1 MKRNPKTSTNRWDVY
16 SKKKT
21 RRSVTVKRSRK
32 TSGISIFQN
41 TEGLFN
47 FLKKARG
54 DRDLKGFD
62 FRGICM
68 YRTSAFRDL
77 ILKGIPSSVR
87 QEIWMLTS
95 GAINEVGR
103 NPIKK
108 NISFQSTFSPPP
120 ARDESKL
127 LLQTR
132 CRQQRQT
139 RRCRRRN

>member
-1 MKRNPKTSTNRWDVY
+1 M
-16 SKKKT
+16 
-21 RRSVTVKRSRK
+21 KRSRK

-108 NISFQSTFSPPP
+108 NISFQSTFSPPQLATNP
-120 ARDESKL
+120 NYYSKL
-127 LLQTR
+127 VADSKGKLAAVGDEIERDLHR
-132 CRQQRQT
+132 
-139 RRCRRRN
+139 